1 MSLSKRAW
9 GGLLFILFF
18 LAYLWGSG
26 QLPVTDPVES
36 NYALSAKEMFLT
48 GDWLS
53 PQIYHKYWYDK
64 PVFVY
69 WGIAL
74 AYKIFGVSAF
84 AARFPAALAGALT
97 IAFVYYQMNK
107 VQGEEKVARYTAMAL
122 GSMLM
127 VWVISHAMIT
137 DAWLLLFTA
146 GTFFY
151 AYRGLTEERSLWM
164 ILAYAFAGL
173 AVLTKGPVGL
183 VLPGILL
190 LVFVA
195 SLKKWNK
202 LKYLFAWQG
211 IVAFFVVAVPWYFM
225 MYQLHGNDFIV
236 GFLGLHNVTR
246 ATVSEHPSDNVW
258 WYYVV
263 LTPVALL
270 PWTGATIYGMWKW
283 FREKLTNSL
292 LTYSC
297 IWALGTMLFY
307 SVMATKYPT
316 YTYISLLPFAIFAG
330 YGACWA
336 LERTK
341 AFWTILGPAIFLW
354 VLWTAGSFFSP
365 WKANWTVL
373 YVLVFVAI
381 LSSFHVVRRGK
392 KIWLPAVV
400 TVATLAISQV
410 VLFQALVPFT
420 EQRSMASEEKLISS
434 LPSGDLYYYGNYST
448 SLVFYTGRDIISVPT
463 AILQDRTESQA
474 SAWSGKWT
482 MPKVTD
488 EVLLDELQNDH
499 NMRIIVQDR
508 YIKTFE
514 DSPVR
519 QYVVPVEQ
527 SDKLRIFA
535 PKRGE

>member
-1 MSLSKRAW
+1 MSLSKRMW
-9 GGLLFILFF
+9 GFLLFGLFF
-18 LAYLWGSG
+18 LFYLWGNG

-74 AYKIFGVSAF
+74 AYKLFGISAF

-97 IAFVYYQMNK
+97 VVFVYYQMNK
-107 VQGEEKVARYTAMAL
+107 VQSEEKVARFAAMAL

-127 VWVISHAMIT
+127 TWVISHAMIT

-146 GTFFY
+146 GTFFF
-151 AYRGLTEERSLWM
+151 AYRGLTEVRSLWM
-164 ILAYAFAGL
+164 VLAYAFAGL

-190 LVFVA
+190 LFFVGFT
-195 SLKKWNK
+195 KKWSA
-202 LKYLFAWQG
+202 LKTLFAWQG
-211 IVAFFVVAVPWYFM
+211 ILAFFIVAGPWYFM

-283 FREKLTNSL
+283 FREKLANSL

-330 YGACWA
+330 FGTTWA
-336 LERTK
+336 LEKKK
-341 AFWTILGPAIFLW
+341 AYWNLLGPALFLW
-354 VLWTAGSFFSP
+354 ILWTAGSFYSP
-365 WKANWTVL
+365 WKANWVVL
-373 YVLVFVAI
+373 YVLV
-381 LSSFHVVRRGK
+381 VVLLLGSIYVIRSGK
-392 KIWLPAVV
+392 KVWLPELVV
-400 TVATLAISQV
+400 IGTLIISQV

-420 EQRSMASEEKLISS
+420 EQRSMASEEKMISA
-434 LPSGDLYYYGNYST
+434 LPNGDLYYYGNYPT
-448 SLVFYTGRDIISVPT
+448 SLVFYTGRDITSVPT

-488 EVLLDELQNDH
+488 KELLDELLNDR
-499 NMRIIVQDR
+499 NMRIIVQER

-514 DSPVR
+514 SSPVR

-527 SDKLRIFA
+527 SDKLQIFA
-535 PKRGE
+535 PK